1 LSVVSD
7 AIPLLKE
14 IGGVIVV
21 SRLAKTTRDASARLK
36 EQMDNLGAPLLGIV
50 INSVKSDAD
59 GYGYSY
65 GDPYGEQFS
74 EEAAQGADAV
84 RS

>member
-1 LSVVSD
+1 M
-7 AIPLLKE
+7 E
-14 IGGVIVV
+14 
-21 SRLAKTTRDASARLK
+21 
-36 EQMDNLGAPLLGIV
+36 NLGAPFLGIV

-59 GYGYSY
+59 GYGYGY

-74 EEAAQGADAV
+74 EEASQGADAV